1 MKVRIGISLGPAGTP
16 DQFAG
21 AVDLLEQAGVDSLW
35 LPENVYSPL
44 VEPFTGM
51 AFALAR
57 TRRLKAGTGISVLP
71 GRHPVLVAKQL
82 ASLAGLAPGR
92 VLPVFGLLPAQDA
105 ERALFTVPDGQRA
118 AVFDESLELLR
129 LLLTTEK
136 VDFAGQ
142 FFSVSGATVRTRPA
156 KPLDLWLGGSAPA
169 GLRRVG
175 RLADGWLG
183 SLLTPAEAGAAV
195 TIIQDAAAAA
205 GREVE
210 DDHFGLSLPVTLA
223 GNEHGIPA
231 PLLASINRRRPE
243 ADPATLV
250 AAELGRCPPDARA
263 VRRGRAEQV
272 RGAAGEPGT
281 VRPVPRRL
289 RPRAP
294 PHPELVPAPTPVTAA
309 PARRAAGPRRCDSA
323 VVRTSTM
330 WHRRG
335 SLRSR
340 RCSPRL
346 ARDAVVQHQER
357 QAEHPE
363 RVLGPQ
369 FAPLDIDVEPL
380 GEPAHGDR
388 GQLGRLR
395 VYISKVVARLVELAV
410 AVQHQALPIPGPIP
424 GPFRAHS
431 RRPAGTA
438 AAAWR

>member
-16 DQFAG
+16 DQFGG

-92 VLPVFGLLPAQDA
+92 VLPVFGLRPAQDA
-105 ERALFTVPDGQRA
+105 ERPLFTVPDGQRA

-142 FFSVSGATVRTRPA
+142 FFSVSGATVRPRPA

-231 PLLASINRRRPE
+231 PLLAAISRRRPE

-250 AAELGRCPPDARA
+250 AQSWDGARRMLGQY
-263 VRRGRAEQV
+263 VE
-272 RGAAGEPGT
+272 AGLSKFV
-281 VRPVPRRL
+281 VRP
-289 RPRAP
+289 A
-294 PHPELVPAPTPVTAA
+294 
-309 PARRAAGPRRCDSA
+309 S
-323 VVRTSTM
+323 
-330 WHRRG
+330 
-335 SLRSR
+335 
-340 RCSPRL
+340 
-346 ARDAVVQHQER
+346 
-357 QAEHPE
+357 
-363 RVLGPQ
+363 
-369 FAPLDIDVEPL
+369 
-380 GEPAHGDR
+380 
-388 GQLGRLR
+388 
-395 VYISKVVARLVELAV
+395 
-410 AVQHQALPIPGPIP
+410 P
-424 GPFRAHS
+424 GPFGPFLDGFVRELL
-431 RRPAGTA
+431 PIQN
-438 AAAWR
+438 